1 MSAAD
6 IRPLR
11 EREIEFRVS
20 EILREVQ
27 RQEGN
32 ICKAARVLG
41 VHRNTIYREFRMH
54 NIPLE
59 KSRLLRLQFK
69 FKFTCTSAV
78 ALPCNHP

>member
-11 EREIEFRVS
+11 DREVEFRIA

-27 RQEGN
+27 LQEGN
-32 ICKAARVLG
+32 ICKAARILG
-41 VHRNTIYREFRMH
+41 VHRNTIYREFHIH

-59 KSRLLRLQFK
+59 KSRLLRLQIKLK
-69 FKFTCTSAV
+69 FPAQ
-78 ALPCNHP
+78 AL